1 MGSLIQHKQFK
12 TKKNQKKQKI
22 SLNTGRKE
30 DLIMTLVLSNK
41 KEINAIG
48 TQTNRN
54 CKPVFCI
61 TTGEIFASVTEA
73 AKANNVHIS
82 SVTGAMTGKSKT
94 VNGKRFCLLS
104 KCAEHMDEISEA
116 MQTRYTKS
124 IAYDT
129 MVARQKAVE
138 DAHNKCKK
146 AQETVR
152 ARKEALK
159 ALQIKC
165 VAEEVK
171 LRDAERMLA
180 EAEAEVKKLQN

>member
-1 MGSLIQHKQFK
+1 
-12 TKKNQKKQKI
+12 
-22 SLNTGRKE
+22 
-30 DLIMTLVLSNK
+30 MTIVLSNK

-48 TQTNRN
+48 THGNKN

-61 TTGEIFASVTEA
+61 TTGEIFASVTDA

-94 VNGKRFCLLS
+94 INGKRFCLLS

-129 MVARQKAVE
+129 IIARQEAVRKA
-138 DAHNKCKK
+138 N
-146 AQETVR
+146 ETYDR
-152 ARKEALK
+152 ARNTVLAKKEALK
-159 ALQIKC
+159 KIQLKYTT
-165 VAEEVK
+165 AEVE

>member
-1 MGSLIQHKQFK
+1 
-12 TKKNQKKQKI
+12 
-22 SLNTGRKE
+22 
-30 DLIMTLVLSNK
+30 MTIVLSNK

-82 SVTGAMTGKSKT
+82 SITGAMTGKSKT
-94 VNGKRFCLLS
+94 VNGKKFCLLS
-104 KCAEHMDEISEA
+104 KCAEHMDEISA
-116 MQTRYTKS
+116 MIQTRHTKAV
-124 IAYDT
+124 AYDT

-146 AQETVR
+146 AKETVR
-152 ARKEALK
+152 VRKEALK
-159 ALQIKC
+159 ALQMKC

-171 LRDAERMLA
+171 LRDAERMLE
-180 EAEAEVKKLQN
+180 EAEAEIARLQN